1 MSSADSQGPA
11 DLATPGTARGPIPE
25 DASLGFAVDT
35 LTTALTRKEH
45 PSDFSDHSLAT
56 LFDLQAEYVGD
67 VGLAAIREAQRR
79 GTDVVS
85 AVDVEHGD
93 RVVRSG
99 GRGKAWIEALGGV
112 FAGAGTGTFLQIA
125 LEEHPSTV
133 GLSVA
138 ALVAAVGLVATTAA
152 LFGRR

>member
-1 MSSADSQGPA
+1 MSSDEGKTPP
-11 DLATPGTARGPIPE
+11 DLETPGTAQRLIPE
-25 DASLGFAVDT
+25 DPSLGFAVDAM
-35 LTTALTRKEH
+35 TTALARKEH

-56 LFDLQAEYVGD
+56 LFDLQAEYVAD
-67 VGLAAIREAQRR
+67 VGLAAIREAQRQ

-85 AVDVEHGD
+85 SVDVEHGD

-138 ALVAAVGLVATTAA
+138 ALIAAVGLVATTAA